1 MMSKEHLRP
10 DTVHET
16 PGYSHVVKV
25 TGGTTLYL
33 AGQVGWDMDRNVV
46 GEKGDY
52 RAQTRQALENIKA
65 ILEAV
70 GGSMSDIVKMTLY
83 VVNYSP
89 DIRSQIVEP
98 VWAALNV
105 EKPPATTLI
114 GVASLAQPD
123 LLIELDVI
131 AAID

>member
-1 MMSKEHLRP
+1 MSKERLRP
-10 DTVHET
+10 DTVHPT

-33 AGQVGWDMDRNVV
+33 AGQVGWDMDRNIV

-52 RAQTRQALENIKA
+52 GAQTKQALENIKA
-65 ILEAV
+65 VLEAA
-70 GGSMSDIVKMTLY
+70 GGSMDDIVKMTLY
-83 VVNYSP
+83 IKDYSL

-98 VWAALNV
+98 LWSYLNS

-114 GVASLAQPD
+114 GVATLAHPD